1 MLCRNHF
8 VRCQDADIAES
19 GSWKISQAVYVSRG
33 VRSRRYNLAIIL
45 LALSLLLV
53 NRLRSH
59 GAAASLSISRRR
71 QECSDIIGA
80 SMLDNMGNNP
90 KGKYPKPR

>member
-8 VRCQDADIAES
+8 VSCQDAVFVVF
-19 GSWKISQAVYVSRG
+19 GSWLFCLVVFVSRG